1 MNATEPDLSAR
12 WKRFAEAH
20 WGREPAAVP
29 FPPGLAPEQVYGV
42 VAASC
47 APPAEDAA
55 GVRFA
60 TATRGR
66 LRAPGALLPGHH
78 DPGPD
83 AYRDRLNRQLT
94 DSGWLLSVR
103 QPLWRDFGVWARV
116 RELVC
121 GLWRAVGWPAL
132 PVTAELALGEHCTGP
147 DAPAPRPGSVTLTWV
162 LSGAMTV
169 RLWPEH
175 TGTEYQLAAGTGDLL
190 YWPAGCRHL
199 DHYLDCCTT
208 LRIVVPA
215 RRAAVLTHV
224 RGLLADRMQE
234 DPAYAGAPGVL
245 PFPPPA
251 GPDGEIGAA
260 EPVAGA
266 ARLFAGLAAC
276 PQTARELRVAW
287 AARRSAAGLEPAPPP
302 RPAVPLDPGLRIRA
316 SAQLFRIPDGPGR
329 AVWAANGHTLA
340 VEGAAPDR
348 VRDRLRPGSALGIK
362 ELGHSSRMPVKTL
375 IPLLSDL
382 HRIRAIELT
391 NGDGAP

>member
-29 FPPGLAPEQVYGV
+29 FAPGLGPEQVYGA

-47 APPAEDAA
+47 APSAEDAA

-60 TATRGR
+60 TAAQGR
-66 LRAPGALLPGHH
+66 LRDAGALLPGR
-78 DPGPD
+78 DDADPD
-83 AYRDRLNRQLT
+83 AYRDRLARQLSG
-94 DSGWLLSVR
+94 SGWLLSVG
-103 QPLWRDFGVWARV
+103 QPLWRDYELWAHV
-116 RELVC
+116 RELVS
-121 GLWRAVGWPAL
+121 GLWRAVGWPVL
-132 PVTAELALGEHCTGP
+132 PVTAELALGERCAGP
-147 DAPAPRPGSVTLTWV
+147 DAPAPRPGSFALTWV
-162 LSGAMTV
+162 LAGTMTV

-175 TGTEYQLAAGTGDLL
+175 TGTEYQLTATAGDLL

-199 DHYLDCCTT
+199 DHYLDRCTT

-215 RRAAVLTHV
+215 RRAATLTHV

-234 DPAYAGAPGVL
+234 DPAYAGTPGVL

-260 EPVAGA
+260 EPVAA
-266 ARLFAGLAAC
+266 TARLVTGLAAA
-276 PQTARELRVAW
+276 PGTARELRVSW

-302 RPAVPLDPGLRIRA
+302 RPAVPLTPGLRVRA
-316 SAQLFRIPDGPGR
+316 SAELFRIPDGPGR

-340 VEGAAPDR
+340 VEGAGPER
-348 VRDRLRPGSALGIK
+348 VRKWLRPGVTLTIG
-362 ELGHSSRMPVKTL
+362 ELGRGSRMSAERLT
-375 IPLLSDL
+375 PLLSDL
-382 HRIRAIELT
+382 HRMRAIELVG
-391 NGDGAP
+391 GDGAA

>member
-29 FPPGLAPEQVYGV
+29 FAPGLVPEQVYGV

-47 APPAEDAA
+47 ALPAEDAT

-60 TATRGR
+60 TATQGR
-66 LRAPGALLPGHH
+66 LHAPGALLPGHH

-83 AYRDRLNRQLT
+83 AYRDRLNRQLI

-121 GLWRAVGWPAL
+121 GLWRAVGWPTL

-199 DHYLDCCTT
+199 DHYLDGCTT

-276 PQTARELRVAW
+276 PETARELSVAW

-302 RPAVPLDPGLRIRA
+302 RPAVPLDPGLRIRT
-316 SAQLFRIPDGPGR
+316 SAELFRIPDGPGR
-329 AVWAANGHTLA
+329 SVWAANGHTLA
-340 VEGAAPDR
+340 VEGTAPDR
-348 VRDRLRPGSALGIK
+348 VRDRLRPGRALEIT
-362 ELGHSSRMPVKTL
+362 ELSRCSGMPMETL

-391 NGDGAP
+391 NGDGAA

>member
-29 FPPGLAPEQVYGV
+29 FATGLGPEQVHGA

-60 TATRGR
+60 TAAQGR
-66 LRAPGALLPGHH
+66 LRDAGALLPGRD

-83 AYRDRLNRQLT
+83 AYRDRLARQLAG
-94 DSGWLLSVR
+94 SGWLLSVH
-103 QPLWRDFGVWARV
+103 QPLWRDFDLWARV
-116 RELVC
+116 RELVS
-121 GLWRAVGWPAL
+121 GLWRAVGWPTL
-132 PVTAELALGEHCTGP
+132 PVTVELALGEHCTGP
-147 DAPAPRPGSVTLTWV
+147 DAPAPRPGSFTLTWV
-162 LSGAMTV
+162 LAGTMTV

-175 TGTEYQLAAGTGDLL
+175 TGTEYQLAAGTGDLV

-199 DHYLDCCTT
+199 DHYLDRCTT

-215 RRAAVLTHV
+215 RRAAALTHV

-234 DPAYAGAPGVL
+234 DPVYAGAPGVL
-245 PFPPPA
+245 PFPPPTD
-251 GPDGEIGAA
+251 PDGEIGAA
-260 EPVAGA
+260 EPVAAA
-266 ARLFAGLAAC
+266 ARLFAGLAAG
-276 PQTARELRVAW
+276 PGPARELRVAW

-302 RPAVPLDPGLRIRA
+302 RPAVALDPGLRVRA
-316 SAQLFRIPDGPGR
+316 SAELLRTPDGPGR

-340 VEGAAPDR
+340 VEGAGAER
-348 VRDRLRPGSALGIK
+348 VRNRLWSERTFTIR
-362 ELGHSSRMPVKTL
+362 ELGRGSRMPAESL

-382 HRIRAIELT
+382 HHIRAIELVD
-391 NGDGAP
+391 GDGAE

>member
-29 FPPGLAPEQVYGV
+29 FAPGLGPEQVYGA

-47 APPAEDAA
+47 APPAGDAA

-60 TATRGR
+60 TATQGR
-66 LRAPGALLPGHH
+66 LRDAGALLPGR
-78 DPGPD
+78 DDADPD
-83 AYRDRLNRQLT
+83 AYRDRLARQLT
-94 DSGWLLSVR
+94 GSGWLLSVG
-103 QPLWRDFGVWARV
+103 QPLWRDYELWAHV
-116 RELVC
+116 RELVS

-132 PVTAELALGEHCTGP
+132 PVTAELALGERCAGP
-147 DAPAPRPGSVTLTWV
+147 DAPAPRPGSFALTWV
-162 LSGAMTV
+162 LAGTMTV

-175 TGTEYQLAAGTGDLL
+175 TGTEYQLAANAGDLL

-199 DHYLDCCTT
+199 DHYLDRCTT

-234 DPAYAGAPGVL
+234 DPAYAGTPGIL

-260 EPVAGA
+260 EPVAA
-266 ARLFAGLAAC
+266 TARLFTGLAAD
-276 PQTARELRVAW
+276 PGTARELRVSW

-302 RPAVPLDPGLRIRA
+302 RPVVPLTPGLRVRS
-316 SAQLFRIPDGPGR
+316 SAELFRIPDGPGR

-340 VEGAAPDR
+340 VEGAGPER
-348 VRDRLRPGSALGIK
+348 VRKRLLPGVTLTIR
-362 ELGHSSRMPVKTL
+362 ELGRGSRMSAERLT
-375 IPLLSDL
+375 PLLSDL
-382 HRIRAIELT
+382 HRMRAIELVG
-391 NGDGAP
+391 GDGAA

>member
-29 FPPGLAPEQVYGV
+29 FAPGLGPEQVYGA

-47 APPAEDAA
+47 APPVEDAV

-60 TATRGR
+60 TATQGR
-66 LRAPGALLPGHH
+66 LRDTGALLPGRD

-83 AYRDRLNRQLT
+83 AYRDRMARHLT
-94 DSGWLLSVR
+94 GSGWLLSVR
-103 QPLWRDFGVWARV
+103 QPLWRDFGLWAHV
-116 RELVC
+116 RELVS

-132 PVTAELALGEHCTGP
+132 PVTAELALGEHCTGR
-147 DAPAPRPGSVTLTWV
+147 DAPAARPGSFALTWV
-162 LSGAMTV
+162 LAGTMAV

-175 TGTEYQLAAGTGDLL
+175 TGTEYQLAAGAGDLL
-190 YWPAGCRHL
+190 YWPARCRHL
-199 DHYLDCCTT
+199 DHYLDRCTT

-215 RRAAVLTHV
+215 RRAAALTHV

-234 DPAYAGAPGVL
+234 DLVYAGAPGAL

-251 GPDGEIGAA
+251 APDGEIGAA
-260 EPVAGA
+260 EPVAGT
-266 ARLFAGLAAC
+266 ARLFAGLATG
-276 PQTARELRVAW
+276 PGTARELRVSW

-302 RPAVPLDPGLRIRA
+302 RPAVPLEPGLRVRA
-316 SAQLFRIPDGPGR
+316 SAELFRVPDGPGR
-329 AVWAANGHTLA
+329 AVWAANGHTLT
-340 VEGAAPDR
+340 VEGVGPER
-348 VRDRLRPGSALGIK
+348 VRNLLRSEAALTTR
-362 ELGHSSRMPVKTL
+362 ELGRGSRMPAGTL

-382 HRIRAIELT
+382 HRIRAIELVD
-391 NGDGAP
+391 GDGAA